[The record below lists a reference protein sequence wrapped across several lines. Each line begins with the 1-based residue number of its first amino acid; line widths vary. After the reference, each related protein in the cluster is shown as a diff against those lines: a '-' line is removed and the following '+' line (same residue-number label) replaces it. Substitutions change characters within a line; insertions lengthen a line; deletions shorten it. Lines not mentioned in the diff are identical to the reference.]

1 VTVLV
6 VSGLLML
13 TACSGGSSSND
24 QPVSERLTAAKQ
36 SFDQA
41 RFIGFTL
48 AGDDLPDGV
57 TALRSA
63 KGTGTHA
70 PSFTGEVEIDRGL
83 TFSAPLVAVDGKV
96 YAKLP
101 FVGWSTIDP
110 ADYGAPDPS
119 NLMGTTNGL
128 SSLLT
133 KATGVTEAGSERSGS
148 TVLTKFK
155 GTLAGKDVQALFPS
169 SGTSPYDVVFTLTDD
184 NVLHSVTITGPFY
197 GSDHGN
203 VTYAIELDLSADPVT
218 IAPPE

>member
-1 VTVLV
+1 MLA
-6 VSGLLML
+6 VSGLLVA
-13 TACSGGSSSND
+13 TACSGGSTSSD

-48 AGDDLPDGV
+48 TGEDLPDGV

-70 PSFTGEVEIDRGL
+70 PSFTGEVSIDRGL

-110 ADYGAPDPS
+110 ADYGAPNPS
-119 NLMGTTNGL
+119 NLMDTSSGL

-148 TVLTKFK
+148 TVLTKFE
-155 GTLAGKDVQALFPS
+155 GILNGKDVQALFPS
-169 SGTSPYDVVFTLTDD
+169 SGTTPYDVEFTLTDD
-184 NVLHSVTITGPFY
+184 NVLHSVRITGQFY
-197 GSDHGN
+197 GSGHGD
-203 VTYAIELDLSADPVT
+203 VTYAIDLDLSADPVT
-218 IAPPE
+218 ITPPE